1 MNLSDLKPD
10 AGARKNRKRVA
21 RGGKLGKTATRGA
34 NGQNSRSGGG
44 KPPGF
49 EGGQTPWYQRL
60 PKFRGFKNK
69 FREEY
74 QIVSL
79 FDLDAFVEEVKEI
92 NPEILWEAGL
102 IKSPDKPVKILANG
116 EITRPLTVLASK
128 FSKKAKEAIEAAG
141 GKAEVI

>member
-1 MNLSDLKPD
+1 MNLTSLRPPRGSRTK
-10 AGARKNRKRVA
+10 RKRVA

-44 KPPGF
+44 KYPGF

-60 PKFRGFKNK
+60 PKFRGFNNK

-79 FDLDAFVEEVKEI
+79 DELDRIEDAKEVTIELLHKNNLVKRI
-92 NPEILWEAGL
+92 
-102 IKSPDKPVKILANG
+102 DKPVKILANG
-116 EITRPLTVLASK
+116 KISRALTVKVSA
-128 FSKKAKEAIEAAG
+128 FSRKAKEAIESAG